1 MDVLVFTL
9 PSNVQYIAN
18 FLVGYSLFL
27 LDPVPPYDPSRHS
40 DHPSYQNGH
49 GSGEAA
55 MQLLAYA
62 QRRAMGAPG
71 NAGSEFVFSDKEREK
86 ATQVEVQRKQVD
98 EVFKSLDNG
107 TELEQ
112 SDPGKCSVS
121 HVIGSI

>member
-1 MDVLVFTL
+1 
-9 PSNVQYIAN
+9 
-18 FLVGYSLFL
+18 
-27 LDPVPPYDPSRHS
+27 
-40 DHPSYQNGH
+40 
-49 GSGEAA
+49 

-62 QRRAMGAPG
+62 QRRAMGASG

-112 SDPGKCSVS
+112 SDPGKCTVS
-121 HVIGSI
+121 HVIGSISRMNSRPLN